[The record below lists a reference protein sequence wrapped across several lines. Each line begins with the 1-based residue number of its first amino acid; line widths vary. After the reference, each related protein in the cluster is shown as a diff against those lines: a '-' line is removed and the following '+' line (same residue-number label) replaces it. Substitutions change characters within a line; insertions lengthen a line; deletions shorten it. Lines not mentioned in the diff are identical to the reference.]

1 MPDSYSA
8 RSMPAS
14 GRTARSGASR
24 NGFAGHHA
32 GGLRLGGDHPLARGP
47 HA

>member
-14 GRTARSGASR
+14 GHTARASR

-32 GGLRLGGDHPLARGP
+32 GGLRFGGGHPLARGP
-47 HA
+47 HE